1 MQLVLKS
8 YTIRPRRCDDAES
21 LVKHANNR
29 NVLLA
34 PRDLDAP
41 QGLSRAVTVHHAH
54 FTMDLV
60 VALRLAKDGI
70 RVCLRSLFRVRAARK
85 QQPDRNENYTR
96 SRRHVAHLDLLD
108 TQVNLSPGPLIPVPT
123 TLANCP
129 LSIARRQRN
138 E

>member
-8 YTIRPRRCDDAES
+8 YTIRPWRCDDAES

-70 RVCLRSLFRVRAARK
+70 RVCLRSLFCVRAARK
-85 QQPDRNENYTR
+85 QRPGGNESHKQTDDHFAISILETTSQAIHR
-96 SRRHVAHLDLLD
+96 ISDL
-108 TQVNLSPGPLIPVPT
+108 
-123 TLANCP
+123 
-129 LSIARRQRN
+129 
-138 E
+138 